1 MDIREKE
8 KQDGY
13 EYGQK
18 VEGGVEE
25 GGWKLGRREG
35 GGDHT
40 QRHSETWCEK
50 GNLNP

>member
-1 MDIREKE
+1 MDMEKGLMG

-25 GGWKLGRREG
+25 GGWKLERREEG
-35 GGDHT
+35 GGTTHRDT
-40 QRHSETWCEK
+40 VRHGVK
-50 GNLNP
+50 RAI

>member
-35 GGDHT
+35 GGTTHRDT
-40 QRHSETWCEK
+40 VRHGVK
-50 GNLNP
+50 RAI